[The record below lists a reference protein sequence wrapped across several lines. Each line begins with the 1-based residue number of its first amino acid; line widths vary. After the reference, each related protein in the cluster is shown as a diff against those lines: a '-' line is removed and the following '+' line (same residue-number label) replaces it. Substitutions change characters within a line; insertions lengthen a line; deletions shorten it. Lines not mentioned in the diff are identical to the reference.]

1 MLSVNHLDIRYGEK
15 HLFKDISVQVHRGNR
30 IGLIGVNG
38 AGKSTLLKIMA
49 QVMATDDGVVTRGK
63 YFSVG
68 YLAQESADLTAD
80 WSLHREAETAFSSLL
95 DLQKE
100 VEELHEQ
107 METMDADS
115 AQFQRLLERQGEM
128 QLQLDGSDIYTIGG
142 RIEKVLLGLGFSKED
157 LDSPVASF
165 SGGWQMRIKLA
176 KILLESPALLLLDE
190 PTNHLDLE
198 SLTWVE
204 QFLRT
209 SNSAMVIIS
218 HDRTFLDKTTELT
231 WEISLGRIDVY
242 KGNYTYFVKEKEERR
257 AIEKGAYENQQAKIK
272 QTQRFV
278 DRFRA
283 KATKAKQV
291 QSRVKQLEKMDILEL
306 SEQESQIKFTFPP
319 APASGRDVLHV
330 EKLCKSYDG
339 KTVFNDTEFV
349 LHRGDKVAV
358 VGVNGAGK
366 STMVKILAGQLE
378 YDSGEVRLGANVQP
392 SYFGQHQAQELSPEL
407 TVLQTM
413 SLVGEDL
420 TITKVRSLLGA
431 FLFRG
436 EEVDKKVSVLSGG
449 EKSRLALAKMIAT
462 PSNLMLLDEPTNHL
476 DMGSQEVLQEAM
488 AQYDGTIIVVSHNRY
503 FLDKFVNRVL
513 EVKNGRIALYEGNVE
528 DYLLKQEQLK
538 ERAKEV
544 EKGGGRD
551 RVKPDSQSS
560 GSPDNRKQRK
570 KQEAQR
576 RQERSRLAGGWL
588 KQLTE
593 AEGKVELYE
602 TQKDELETL
611 MADTEIYS
619 NENIWAKASKDY
631 EDCKRRLD
639 RWYDKWET
647 AQEKIDEI
655 DAELNKV

>member
-15 HLFKDISVQVHRGNR
+15 HLFKDISVQVHSGNR

-49 QVMATDDGVVTRGK
+49 EVMATDDGVVTRGK
-63 YFSVG
+63 HFSVG
-68 YLAQESADLTAD
+68 YLAQESADLTSGR
-80 WSLHREAETAFSSLL
+80 SLHEEAETAFASLL
-95 DLQKE
+95 AMQQE
-100 VEELHEQ
+100 VAGLHEK
-107 METMDADS
+107 MKAMDVES
-115 AQFQRLLERQGEM
+115 EGFQILLQRQGEL

-142 RIEKVLLGLGFSKED
+142 KIEKVLLGLGFSKED
-157 LDSPVASF
+157 LAKPVSSF

-176 KILLESPALLLLDE
+176 KMLLESPSLLLLDE

-209 SNSAMVIIS
+209 SKSAMIIIS

-242 KGNYTYFVKEKEERR
+242 KGNYTYFLQEKAERR
-257 AIEKGAYENQQAKIK
+257 TIEKGAYENQQAKIK

-278 DRFRA
+278 ERFRA
-283 KATKAKQV
+283 KSTKAKQV
-291 QSRVKQLEKMDILEL
+291 QSRVKQLEKMELIEL
-306 SEQESQIKFTFPP
+306 SGEESQIKFTFPP
-319 APASGRDVLHV
+319 APPSGRDVLHV
-330 EKLCKSYDG
+330 DKVCKSYSD
-339 KTVFNDTEFV
+339 KTVFKDTEFM
-349 LHRGDKVAV
+349 LNRGDKVAV

-366 STMVKILAGQLE
+366 STIVKILAGQLE
-378 YDSGEVRLGANVQP
+378 YDSGNVRMGANVNP
-392 SYFGQHQAQELSPEL
+392 SYFGQHQAQELSPGL

-413 SLVGEDL
+413 SQVGEDM
-420 TITKVRSLLGA
+420 TITRTRSLLGA

-476 DMGSQEVLQEAM
+476 DMSSQEVLQEAM

-513 EVKNGRIALYEGNVE
+513 EVKDGHIALYGGNVA

-538 ERAKEV
+538 ELEKAQGKKGDKNQAKTVNPASE
-544 EKGGGRD
+544 
-551 RVKPDSQSS
+551 SQES
-560 GSPDNRKQRK
+560 RKERK
-570 KQEAQR
+570 KLEAER
-576 RQERSRLAGGWL
+576 RQERSKRAGPWL
-588 KQLTE
+588 KQLAE
-593 AEGKVELYE
+593 AEGKVEVYE
-602 TQKDELETL
+602 KQKDDLEVL
-611 MADTEIYS
+611 MADPEIYS
-619 NENIWAKASKDY
+619 DENVWAKASEDY

-639 RWYDKWET
+639 RWYEKWET
-647 AQEKIDEI
+647 AQEKIDVI
-655 DAELNKV
+655 DAELSKV